1 MQRFADVAEAIAA
14 TTKKTEKV
22 RLLAE
27 YFSSSPIEE
36 AAIAAVFFSG
46 SPFPAY
52 EETTLQVGG
61 SLLWRLISEISQ
73 ASDATLGAVYRKYG
87 DLGDAAAEVFS
98 QNNHPA
104 PNIPLRLAELAT
116 SFRELA
122 AARGASAKSHVLREL
137 FSRAQP
143 GEIRY
148 IVKIILGDLRI
159 GLRQS
164 LVEEAIAKAYGAE
177 PAAVQRAGMML
188 GDIAETLRLAAAG
201 RLAEA
206 HMRLFHPLGFM
217 LASPAETVAEAFG
230 SFSGGVALIA
240 VEDKYDGIRAQA
252 HVGKT
257 KGSER
262 RVRLFSR
269 TLDEISASF
278 PELPPALAALPG
290 ELVLDGEIVAWQR
303 VAETSLNAAQTASS
317 TALQNAAR
325 ALPFSELQ
333 KRLGRKQVA
342 ESLRKSVPVAYLVFD
357 VLYANG
363 ELVIDQPLRQRRK
376 ILDEIFSVARHPVL
390 VPAPGPEGRLALEP
404 AVAGH
409 HNDHDNLAEVI
420 RAPQLQANSP
430 AKLDDLFSQAR
441 RRGNEGLMIKDLDS
455 AYTPGRRGGAWL
467 KLKRELA
474 TLDVVVTAAEYGH
487 GKRAAVLSDYTFA
500 VRESAE
506 SDRLLNIGKAY
517 SGLTDVEIAQL
528 TEWFLHHTLVD
539 EGHRRQVA
547 PLTVLEVAFNN
558 VMRSQRYE
566 SGFALR
572 FPRIVRIR
580 SDKSPEEID
589 TLATLAA
596 IFEKQKL
603 GSA

>member
-22 RLLAE
+22 RFLAE
-27 YFSSSPIEE
+27 YFSASAMEE
-36 AAIAAVFFSG
+36 AATAAVFFSG
-46 SPFPAY
+46 QPFPAH

-61 SLLWRLISEISQ
+61 SLLWRLISEISKS
-73 ASDATLGAVYRKYG
+73 SDAAFGAVYRKYG

-98 QNNHPA
+98 QSNHA
-104 PNIPLRLAELAT
+104 AHGTRLGLAELAAG
-116 SFRELA
+116 FRELA

-137 FSRAQP
+137 FSQAQP
-143 GEIRY
+143 HEIRY

-177 PAAVQRAGMML
+177 IAAVQRAGMML
-188 GDIAETLRLAAAG
+188 GDIGETLRLAAVG

-206 HMRLFHPLGFM
+206 RMKLFHPLGFM
-217 LASPAETVAEAFG
+217 LASPVQTVAEAFE
-230 SFSGGVALIA
+230 SFAGGAAQIA

-252 HVGKT
+252 HVGNT
-257 KGSER
+257 AGER

-290 ELVLDGEIVAWQR
+290 ELVLDGEIVAWQKAGKKSP
-303 VAETSLNAAQTASS
+303 VGEADD
-317 TALQNAAR
+317 AAR

-376 ILDEIFSVARHPVL
+376 LLDEILAAARHPKL
-390 VPAPGPEGRLALEP
+390 VGTPDPQGGLAPEL
-404 AVAGH
+404 AVAGE
-409 HNDHDNLAEVI
+409 DDLAEVI
-420 RAPQLQANSP
+420 RAPQMQASSP
-430 AKLDDLFSQAR
+430 AELDDLFSQAR
-441 RRGNEGLMIKDLDS
+441 QRGNEGLMIKDLDS
-455 AYTPGRRGGAWL
+455 PYTPGRRGGAWL

-500 VRESAE
+500 VRQSAE

-517 SGLTDVEIAQL
+517 SGLTDGEIAQL
-528 TEWFLHHTLVD
+528 TEWFLQHTVVD
-539 EGHRRQVA
+539 EGHRRQVE

-558 VMRSQRYE
+558 VMRSKRYE

-572 FPRIVRIR
+572 FPRILRLR

-589 TLATLAA
+589 TLETLAA
-596 IFEKQKL
+596 IFEKQKP
-603 GSA
+603 GS

>member
-1 MQRFADVAEAIAA
+1 MQRFAGVAEAIAA

-27 YFSSSPIEE
+27 YFSSSSVDE
-36 AAIAAVFFSG
+36 AATAAVFFSG
-46 SPFPAY
+46 KPFAAY
-52 EETTLQVGG
+52 EESTLQVGG
-61 SLLWRLISEISQ
+61 SLLWRLIGEISKS
-73 ASDATLGAVYRKYG
+73 SDAELGAIYRKYG
-87 DLGDAAAEVFS
+87 DLGDAAAEVFAQS
-98 QNNHPA
+98 GHPA
-104 PNIPLRLAELAT
+104 PSNPLRLEELAA
-116 SFRELA
+116 SFRKLA
-122 AARGASAKSHVLREL
+122 AARGTSAKSHILREL

-143 GEIRY
+143 REIRY
-148 IVKIILGDLRI
+148 VVKIILGDLRI

-164 LVEEAIAKAYGAE
+164 LVEEAVAKAYGAE
-177 PAAVQRAGMML
+177 TSAVQRADMML
-188 GDIAETLRLAAAG
+188 GDIGETLRLAATG

-206 HMRLFHPLGFM
+206 RMRLFHPLGFM
-217 LASPAETVAEAFG
+217 LASPVETAAEAFEG
-230 SFSGGVALIA
+230 FSGGAAQIA

-252 HVGKT
+252 HVGNT
-257 KGSER
+257 GGER

-278 PELPPALAALPG
+278 PELPPALAQLPG
-290 ELVLDGEIVAWQR
+290 ELVVDGEIVAWQPA
-303 VAETSLNAAQTASS
+303 AEKSPAGDTET
-317 TALQNAAR
+317 AAR

-333 KRLGRKQVA
+333 KRLGRKKVA

-363 ELVIDQPLRQRRK
+363 ELVIDRPLRERRK
-376 ILDEIFSVARHPVL
+376 ILDQIFSAARHPVL
-390 VPAPGPEGRLALEP
+390 VPARDPEGRLALEP
-404 AVAGH
+404 AVASEDG
-409 HNDHDNLAEVI
+409 NTVAEII
-420 RAPQLQANSP
+420 RAPQLQAGSP
-430 AKLDDLFSQAR
+430 AELDDLFSQAR
-441 RRGNEGLMIKDLDS
+441 QRGNEGLMIKDLDS

-528 TEWFLHHTLVD
+528 TEWFLQHTVVD

-547 PLTVLEVAFNN
+547 SLTVLEVAFNN
-558 VMRSQRYE
+558 VMRSDRYE

-580 SDKSPEEID
+580 PDKSPEEID

-596 IFEKQKL
+596 IFEKQKS